1 MGMQQS
7 DKVFAGAIPD
17 IYESLLVPMIFAPYA
32 ADMAARIAAL
42 QPRRVLELAAGT
54 GVLTRELARRMP
66 PDAAI
71 VATDLN
77 PPMLAR
83 AQAVGTER
91 PVVWRE
97 ADAMALPFDDA
108 TFDLVACQ
116 FGVMFFPDKGKAFA
130 EARRVLVP
138 GGTLIFNVWDQI
150 EFNAF
155 AREINAALATL
166 FPEAPPQFMVRT
178 PHGYHSQATIEQDL
192 RQGGFSAPPVFETVT
207 ATSRAGSA
215 RIPAVAFC
223 QGTPLRADL
232 EGRGPD
238 ALSRATDH
246 CEQAFIQ
253 AYGTGP
259 MAGPIQAHVVMV
271 AVPAS

>member
-17 IYESLLVPMIFAPYA
+17 IYETLLVPMIFAPYA

-66 PDAAI
+66 PDAVI

-207 ATSRAGSA
+207 ATSHAGFA

>member
-17 IYESLLVPMIFAPYA
+17 IYETLLVPMIFAPYA

-66 PDAAI
+66 PDAVI

-116 FGVMFFPDKGKAFA
+116 FGVMFFPDRGKAFA

-207 ATSRAGSA
+207 ATSHAGSA